1 MRSLPDCNALVPAIQ
16 VCTLSNVHYARRPFA
31 CPDSP
36 GSDLGL
42 LWMKK
47 NTHTDAHA
55 HVRLDLT
62 CVASQHPSRPSR
74 TQVSTARPSS
84 WCPLPPSALIRC
96 PAAASLQRYS
106 CRDAAARRVAAAAAA
121 SLHECAYS
129 AMHDSMRTCI
139 LATQRTCAAV
149 ACFCTRARTRSVNIL
164 ESPARAKTRHAHA
177 HPTAHSLAA

>member
-96 PAAASLQRYS
+96 PAAASL
-106 CRDAAARRVAAAAAA
+106 
-121 SLHECAYS
+121 HECAYS

-177 HPTAHSLAA
+177 HPTS